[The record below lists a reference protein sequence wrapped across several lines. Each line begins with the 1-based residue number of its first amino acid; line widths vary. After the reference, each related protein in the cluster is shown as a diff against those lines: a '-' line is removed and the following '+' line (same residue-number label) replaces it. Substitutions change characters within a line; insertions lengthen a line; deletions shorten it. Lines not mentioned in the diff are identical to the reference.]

1 MITRSMP
8 VAVETVRRTGRG
20 WIAATLLMGLV
31 AIGLA
36 GLIGAWRYF
45 PERLPEPLRINSL
58 LNLPEPPPPA
68 PERPP
73 PPPFD
78 E

>member
-1 MITRSMP
+1 MITRSVP

-31 AIGLA
+31 AISLA

-58 LNLPEPPPPA
+58 LNLPEPPPPV
-68 PERPP
+68 PEPPP